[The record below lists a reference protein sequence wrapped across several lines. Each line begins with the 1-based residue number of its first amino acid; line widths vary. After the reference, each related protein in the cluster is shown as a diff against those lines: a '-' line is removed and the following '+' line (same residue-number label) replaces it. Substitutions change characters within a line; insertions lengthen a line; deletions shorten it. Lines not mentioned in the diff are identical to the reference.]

1 MPIIPLLSLRYCVFD
16 RKWGGLINN
25 SNIWLAITSKWRYL
39 VAGLLLVLAVI
50 ARLRFNGLI
59 YNFDF
64 GLYFPDGAHYT
75 YRALTFIGHA
85 PQEAAELTS
94 NWYATHGVKQNA
106 IDPSYLIPE
115 TNPVW
120 HLVAP
125 RFIYP
130 LLSAPF
136 VYAFGISGM
145 LVVPVI
151 SLAIIVFIIVYFSE
165 TWKKGNLGLFV
176 VVLLL
181 SSSTV
186 LRWMISNC
194 TDALLTALFG
204 LTFILLIKSK
214 VSSRIYPVIT
224 LLILLTTFTRF
235 SLTVWFAISVFIWFE
250 LKNRALSIT
259 TLVLSSI
266 SSIPLLYLQFTS
278 SSSGEGSNSILQ
290 LPYGYAKVA
299 IVEMGQLLLLDRPLA
314 VLVLV
319 AIFLACKNLK
329 DPISILFFA
338 FAFGVWSVGA
348 MNPVAGVNFRYQ
360 LPVIV
365 PLALVVISNLK
376 EISRAP
382 SGALGNQN
390 P

>member
-1 MPIIPLLSLRYCVFD
+1 M
-16 RKWGGLINN
+16 
-25 SNIWLAITSKWRYL
+25 
-39 VAGLLLVLAVI
+39 AGLLLVLAVF

-75 YRALTFIGHA
+75 YRALTFIGYA
-85 PQEAAELTS
+85 PQQAAELTS
-94 NWYATHGVKQNA
+94 NWYTIHGVKQNS
-106 IDPSYLIPE
+106 INPSYLIPE

-151 SLAIIVFIIVYFSE
+151 SLIVIVFILVYFSE
-165 TWKKGNLGLFV
+165 KWGKGNLGLLV
-176 VVLLL
+176 IALLL

-194 TDALLTALFG
+194 TDSLLAAFFG
-204 LTFILLIKSK
+204 LVFILLIKSET
-214 VSSRIYPVIT
+214 SSRIYPAIT
-224 LLILLTTFTRF
+224 FLILLTTFTRF
-235 SLTVWFAISVFIWFE
+235 SLPVWLAISIFIWFI
-250 LKNRALSIT
+250 LKNKALSIA
-259 TLVLSSI
+259 TLILSSI

-278 SSSGEGSNSILQ
+278 SQSGESSSSIFQ

-299 IVEMGQLLLLDRPLA
+299 IVEIGQLLILDRPLA
-314 VLVLV
+314 VLILV
-319 AIFLACKNLK
+319 AIFLACKNFK
-329 DPISILFFA
+329 EPTSILFFA
-338 FAFGVWSVGA
+338 FVFGVWTIGA

-360 LPVIV
+360 LPLIV

-382 SGALGNQN
+382 SAALESQN